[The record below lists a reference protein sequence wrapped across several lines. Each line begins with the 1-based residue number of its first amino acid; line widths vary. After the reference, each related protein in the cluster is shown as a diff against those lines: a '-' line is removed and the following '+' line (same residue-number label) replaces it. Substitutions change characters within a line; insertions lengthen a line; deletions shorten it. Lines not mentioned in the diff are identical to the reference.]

1 MLSLSHRFWMLEDI
15 RFIEQVKVFEVGAFD
30 GLIKVSIGTISF
42 RLERMMHDAILIQ
55 DAECEPKVY
64 KVGSSKGF
72 FSRLYIYADPMNVP
86 SLFNAWLIKLYK
98 LIT

>member
-1 MLSLSHRFWMLEDI
+1 MLEDI

-64 KVGSSKGF
+64 KIGSSKGF
-72 FSRLYIYADPMNVP
+72 FRRLYIYADHINVP